1 MTNYLRIKSLNINK
15 REIETLKI
23 NVLMYP
29 FLSMSYRLHSVLMTS
44 ILSIGDSFPSKWV
57 SFFIFSPDV
66 SFTYILAI
74 VSKAQIFPFN
84 RVLSIV
90 LKLLASFQCSACF
103 LGGSKAFFD
112 FLWFHIPDHIKPN
125 CLQLAWVMLFAM

>member
-15 REIETLKI
+15 SEIETLKI
-23 NVLMYP
+23 NALMYP

-44 ILSIGDSFPSKWV
+44 TLSIGDSFPSKLV

-66 SFTYILAI
+66 QFAYILAI

-84 RVLSIV
+84 RVPSIV
-90 LKLLASFQCSACF
+90 LKLLNSLHAFCGALKPCLISFGFIF
-103 LGGSKAFFD
+103 LATSSQTAFS
-112 FLWFHIPDHIKPN
+112 
-125 CLQLAWVMLFAM
+125 